1 VARCAAKPQ
10 AFLHA
15 RFSIILTIACFFYA
29 GCASTPP
36 PFFLSRSPT
45 DRAIEEDDIRESIF
59 RYRIE
64 GAKSSGPFFL
74 TINGED
80 PSETFMARFAIS
92 NKIAVKKAS
101 GSYFK
106 EQPSPGWLRDRST
119 DKEAIYFSVGSI
131 SWMSLD
137 RVEVRGGMYCGG
149 RCADAGIYRLRKK
162 KDRWVVDQYDVQM
175 VS

>member
-1 VARCAAKPQ
+1 MRLKAASIFACAHFNHLDPSLL
-10 AFLHA
+10 FLCGMRVHPTSVL
-15 RFSIILTIACFFYA
+15 FV
-29 GCASTPP
+29 
-36 PFFLSRSPT
+36 SRSPT

-64 GAKSSGPFFL
+64 GAKGNGPFFL
-74 TINGED
+74 SINGED

-162 KDRWVVDQYDVQM
+162 KDRWVVDQYEVQM

>member
-1 VARCAAKPQ
+1 VARFAAKPQ
-10 AFLHA
+10 AFLYA
-15 RFSIILTIACFFYA
+15 RFSIILPLACLFYA

-45 DRAIEEDDIRESIF
+45 DRAIEEDDILESIF

-64 GAKSSGPFFL
+64 DAKSNGPFFL
-74 TINGED
+74 SINGED
-80 PSETFMARFAIS
+80 PSETFMARFATS
-92 NKIAVKKAS
+92 NKIVKKAS

-106 EQPSPGWLRDRST
+106 KQPSPGWLRDKST

-131 SWMSLD
+131 SWKSLD
-137 RVEVRGGMYCGG
+137 QVEVRGGMYCGG
-149 RCADAGIYRLRKK
+149 LCADAGIYRLRKK
-162 KDRWVVDQYDVQM
+162 KDRWVVDQHEVQM